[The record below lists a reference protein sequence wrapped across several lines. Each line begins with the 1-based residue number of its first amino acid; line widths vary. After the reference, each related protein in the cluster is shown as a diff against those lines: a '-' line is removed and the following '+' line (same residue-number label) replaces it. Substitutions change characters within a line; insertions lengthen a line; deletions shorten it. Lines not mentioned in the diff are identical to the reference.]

1 MGEGIARRHFLGYGL
16 GLGSFLIMS
25 PKRFFLTNLGVAK
38 QEYEVATRTLGKT
51 LRPVTTFGLGGQAS
65 IQWTGPGI
73 NPVGLIVKAIELGT
87 TYLDTSNVYGPSQEN
102 FCKAFRRLNLIPGE
116 PGYDEALRRKIF
128 LASKTMMRYTA
139 PFEGNMG
146 PGSRSNGAEV
156 KGAIDDVKRSLTL
169 MFGNGKGEYPK
180 ESYLDLVQIH
190 NIQSFEQVD
199 AVYAG
204 LKYPDPKAGPIG
216 ALAGLLDLKE
226 GTNRTGFNPGHERL
240 INHIGITGHWN
251 SPAHMYAIQKDD
263 QGILD
268 TILIAINVN
277 DRLYFN
283 HQYNAI
289 PVAKAKGMGVIAMK
303 LFADGAFY
311 GKRLAFSNTPED
323 VIHSVGSQ
331 AFPSELAVHYSLS
344 IPGVDTAIMG
354 IGNERQLLANFKAA
368 QLNEPLSEPK
378 RREIEGRAKEAL
390 RAGTNYFQR
399 PYEGLSEP
407 RNVRVEID
415 LPYGKKDLDVRV
427 LWDTAYAGDEPLER
441 YEILKDGKPFKLLK
455 ARPQISLEPFIIADT
470 LPKEAAHT
478 YQVLVIDRAN
488 RTKAGPEVVA
498 RT

>member
-1 MGEGIARRHFLGYGL
+1 MGEGIARRRFLGYGL
-16 GLGSFLIMS
+16 GLGSILVMS
-25 PKRFFLTNLGVAK
+25 PKRFFTTNLGAAE
-38 QEYEVATRTLGKT
+38 QETGVVTRTLGKT

-73 NPVGLIVKAIELGT
+73 DPVALITKAIGLGT
-87 TYLDTSNVYGPSQEN
+87 TYLDTSNVYGPSQAN
-102 FCKAFRRLNLIPGE
+102 FGKAFRRLNLIPGE
-116 PGYDEALRRKIF
+116 SGYDEALRQTIF
-128 LASKTMMRYTA
+128 LASKTMMRYVA
-139 PFEGNMG
+139 PFEGDLG
-146 PGSRSNGAEV
+146 PGSRSNGAGV

-169 MFGNGKGEYPK
+169 MFGDGKGAYPK
-180 ESYLDLVQIH
+180 GSYLDLVQIH

-199 AVYAG
+199 AIYAG
-204 LKYPDPKAGPIG
+204 LKDPDPKAGPIG

-240 INHIGITGHWN
+240 IRHIGITGHWN
-251 SPAHMYAIQKDD
+251 SPAHMYAMQKDD

-268 TILIAINVN
+268 TILIAVNVN

-311 GKRLAFSNTPED
+311 GKKPVFSSTPND
-323 VIHSVGSQ
+323 VVHTVGSQ
-331 AFPSELAVHYSLS
+331 AFPSDLAVRYSLS

-354 IGNERQLLANFKAA
+354 IGNESQLLANFKAA

-378 RREIEGRAKEAL
+378 RREIEERAKEAL
-390 RAGTNYFQR
+390 GVGTNYFQR

-427 LWDTAYAGDEPLER
+427 LWDSAYAGDEPLER
-441 YEILKDGKPFKLLK
+441 YEIHKDGKPFKRLEAK
-455 ARPQISLEPFIIADT
+455 PQISLEPFFITDT
-470 LPKEAAHT
+470 LPKGAAHT
-478 YQVLVIDRAN
+478 YRVLVVDRAN
-488 RTKAGPEVVA
+488 RTKASSEIVA
-498 RT
+498 KA